1 MRIPAIKSMMTA
13 FPYAIDAGAQ
23 LEEAREHMREHAIR
37 HLPVTRAGDLVGV
50 VSERDLS
57 RAEGET
63 KGRRRGEVRVW
74 DVCARQV
81 YVVDLEEPLDNV
93 LLHMA
98 RERIGSTVVAK
109 DGKVAGIF
117 TTTDACRAFA
127 EFLRREQPL
136 DGDDAA

>member
-13 FPYAIDAGAQ
+13 FPYAVDAGAP
-23 LEEAREHMREHAIR
+23 LEEARELMREHGIR
-37 HLPVTRAGDLVGV
+37 HLPVTRAGELVGV
-50 VSERDLS
+50 VSDRDLS

-98 RERIGSTVVAK
+98 RQRIGSTVVAK

-127 EFLRREQPL
+127 EFLRREQPP
-136 DGDDAA
+136 DGDAAA